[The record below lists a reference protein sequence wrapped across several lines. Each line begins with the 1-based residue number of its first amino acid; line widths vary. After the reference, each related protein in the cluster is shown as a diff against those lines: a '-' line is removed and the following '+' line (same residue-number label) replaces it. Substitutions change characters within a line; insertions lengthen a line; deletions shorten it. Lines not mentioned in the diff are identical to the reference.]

1 MRNDKKKAFAAILA
15 ASLLACAGVGAQEQG
30 EQPVDASD
38 AELRAR
44 FAALDVNQDGRLS
57 PQEYLGPR
65 WRAWGRHAK
74 GESMS
79 LSECALAE
87 AEDRQFN
94 GDSYAGSGA
103 QSPQALCSI
112 IDRSKDGSMTW
123 GEFGAPAWE
132 MFKSLDANGDGFL
145 TYAEYSSH
153 GYAPHRAA
161 SAPPEPSAAV
171 KAMIQRDLARSNA
184 PGRMV
189 AGSSDQAAA
198 PSYAAPG
205 APAATGR
212 PPENT
217 DESSRLQGIANSIKS
232 WMQ

>member
-1 MRNDKKKAFAAILA
+1 MRNDKKSALIAILA
-15 ASLLACAGVGAQEQG
+15 ASLLGCGVARAQEQG
-30 EQPVDASD
+30 EQAVDASD

-44 FAALDVNQDGRLS
+44 FASLDVNQDGRLS

-74 GESMS
+74 GESIS
-79 LSECALAE
+79 LAECALAE

-94 GDSYAGSGA
+94 GDAYSGSGA

-112 IDRSKDGSMTW
+112 IDRSKDGSMSW
-123 GEFGAPAWE
+123 GEFGSPAWE

-189 AGSSDQAAA
+189 AGSSEQAAA

-205 APAATGR
+205 VSASAGKPA
-212 PPENT
+212 ENT
-217 DESSRLQGIANSIKS
+217 DEASRLQGIANSIKN